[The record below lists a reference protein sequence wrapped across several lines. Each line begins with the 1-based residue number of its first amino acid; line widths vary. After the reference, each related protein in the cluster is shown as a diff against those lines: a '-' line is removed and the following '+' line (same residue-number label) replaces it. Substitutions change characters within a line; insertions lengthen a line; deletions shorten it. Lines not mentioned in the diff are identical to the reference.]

1 MDLAF
6 ESLTILD
13 LWSNDRF
20 IILYDYTCNI
30 FVVTVILYDLVE
42 VSFNC
47 YFNFIFYETMPAVHL
62 VTVFVF
68 ILLLAY

>member
-30 FVVTVILYDLVE
+30 FVVTVIFYDLVD
-42 VSFNC
+42 V
-47 YFNFIFYETMPAVHL
+47 IQ
-62 VTVFVF
+62 
-68 ILLLAY
+68 LLF